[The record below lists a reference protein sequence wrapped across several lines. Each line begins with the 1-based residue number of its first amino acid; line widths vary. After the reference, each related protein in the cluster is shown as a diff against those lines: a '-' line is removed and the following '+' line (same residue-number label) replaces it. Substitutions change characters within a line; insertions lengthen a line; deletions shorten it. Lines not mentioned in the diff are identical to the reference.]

1 MSIFRSRRSWLLMK
15 DNHLK
20 AHNDCDHDVLND
32 DVGDDDV
39 MIMLTMMFLM
49 MIMVMMKSM

>member
-1 MSIFRSRRSWLLMK
+1 MRIFRCRRSLLLKK
-15 DNHLK
+15 DNHQK
-20 AHNDCDHDVLND
+20 ADNDCDHDVLND